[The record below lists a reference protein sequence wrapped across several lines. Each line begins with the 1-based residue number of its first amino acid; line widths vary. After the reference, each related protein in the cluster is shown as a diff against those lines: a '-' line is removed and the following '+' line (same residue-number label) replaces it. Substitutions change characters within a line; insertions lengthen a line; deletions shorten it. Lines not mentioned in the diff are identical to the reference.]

1 MLKFNAETARLL
13 EIAYQGADVTRRRR
27 ASFDAAHLNPGDQVT
42 DIGCGNGLL
51 TLEMA
56 RAVGDAGRIIGV
68 DPSAEMRALAQE
80 RCKDFGNVEIANGT
94 AENIPLKAHSIDK
107 AVSLQVF
114 EYLSDIPAALAEA
127 RRILKQN
134 GRLVIGD
141 MHWDTLA
148 WRSEDASR
156 MTKMTDAWDKHLA
169 NKRVPECLP
178 EFLTSAGF
186 RVETVEPIVFCDTV
200 LKPDGL
206 ANMLRHLMQSYAVE
220 NTLLEKAEAMAWFEE
235 QEALARDGR
244 FFFSL
249 THYVITARPA

>member
-1 MLKFNAETARLL
+1 MLKFSAETARLL
-13 EIAYQGADVTRRRR
+13 EIAYQGADVTKRRR
-27 ASFDAAHLNPGDQVT
+27 ASFDAAQLYPGDQVA

-68 DPSAEMRALAQE
+68 DPSAEMRALAEE
-80 RCKDFGNVEIANGT
+80 RCRDFGNIEIADG
-94 AENIPLKAHSIDK
+94 AADSIPVKAHSVDK

-114 EYLSDIPAALAEA
+114 EYLADIPAALAEA
-127 RRILKQN
+127 YRILKPN

-141 MHWDTLA
+141 MHWDTIA
-148 WRSEDASR
+148 WRSEDNGR
-156 MTKMTDAWDKHLA
+156 MAKMVDAWDNHLVD
-169 NKRVPECLP
+169 KRVPERLP
-178 EFLTSAGF
+178 ELLTSAGF
-186 RVETVEPIVFCDTV
+186 EVEKVEPIVFCDTI

-206 ANMLRHLMQSYAVE
+206 ANMLRHLMRSYAIE
-220 NTLLEKAEAMAWFEE
+220 NALLEEADALAWFDE
-235 QEALARDGR
+235 QEALARSGR